1 MFVQVIIV
9 FVWGAV
15 SIHKCNATLNMP
27 ASMNLEED
35 VRGVVTEAICE
46 LLITSKVSGV
56 VLLGAA
62 IGRT

>member
-1 MFVQVIIV
+1 
-9 FVWGAV
+9 
-15 SIHKCNATLNMP
+15 MP